1 MVATRSTDNG
11 GNGQGSMLT
20 GANTVESQLTT
31 MMNLINRLT
40 ETVTALEG
48 RMNSGEGTSHRREQ
62 LGGWLYRVNKFF
74 EMDQIGDDAQKLRL
88 VSMHVFG
95 KALNW
100 HKQFMGKFNEV
111 VTWGFYE
118 TQIKKRFESVF
129 EDPMVELKNLKQTTS
144 VQVYQDYFEELLNKV
159 ELNEPYAI
167 SLFIGG
173 LKEDIAYAVRMFK
186 PTSLIDVFNLSKL
199 QEVLSNGISNNVHRN
214 GGFVPRNV
222 NNAMPN
228 RPFKKLTQQELEEK
242 RAKHLC
248 FFCDQKYTPGHKCSG
263 QMYSLEV
270 VASEEMFEEDD
281 DCVLTEQGMVNAIEE
296 EELVRPQIS
305 LNAMT
310 GVPSYQT
317 MRVRGYVGKQLLHI
331 LVDSGSTHNFLDL
344 SAARKMGCKMRK
356 MCPLQVSVANGQVMS
371 SMYECKDFQ
380 WELQG
385 KIYITDVII
394 IPLGGCEMVLGI
406 QWLST
411 LGVIQCD
418 FKNLVME
425 FVKDGIK
432 CGGGRGDGGTEVTSM
447 AMCVCPITLMQMT
460 GIPGQQNPQ
469 IQTLLNTF
477 HSVFETPKELPP
489 IRSHDHTIPLLPN
502 TTPINI
508 RPYKHPPNQ
517 KDAIELMVKEL
528 MESGLIRDSQSSFS
542 SPIVMV
548 KKKDG
553 SWRMCVD
560 YRQLNKHT
568 IKNKFPIPVIEEL
581 LDELN
586 GARVFS
592 KLDLRSGYHQIR
604 MNKDD
609 IHKTAFRTHE
619 GHYEFLV
626 MPFGL
631 TNAPATFQSLMNTVF
646 KPFLRKFVLV
656 FFDDIL
662 IYSQNEE
669 EHLNHLEKVL
679 KVMKEHSLFAKM
691 SKCHFG
697 VNKVEYLGHF
707 ITSEGVVTDPT
718 KIEAMVNW
726 PVPQTVKQLRGFL
739 GLTGYYRRFIRHYAI
754 LSKPLTR
761 SPISLGIGAVL
772 QQEGHPIAYLSKTLS
787 SKHQSLSTYEKE
799 FLAVLLAVD
808 KWRGYLMD
816 RHFKIKTDHFS
827 LKYLL
832 DHFQIDS

>member
-1 MVATRSTDNG
+1 M
-11 GNGQGSMLT
+11 
-20 GANTVESQLTT
+20 
-31 MMNLINRLT
+31 
-40 ETVTALEG
+40 
-48 RMNSGEGTSHRREQ
+48 
-62 LGGWLYRVNKFF
+62 
-74 EMDQIGDDAQKLRL
+74 
-88 VSMHVFG
+88 
-95 KALNW
+95 
-100 HKQFMGKFNEV
+100 
-111 VTWGFYE
+111 
-118 TQIKKRFESVF
+118 F

-186 PTSLIDVFNLSKL
+186 PTSLIDVSNLSKL
-199 QEVLSNGISNNVHRN
+199 QDASNFVAKIRHTPVLATPKGNGISNQNNIHRS
-214 GGFVPRNV
+214 GGIVPRNV
-222 NNAMPN
+222 NNAMPNRLPN

-242 RAKHLC
+242 GAKHLC
-248 FFCDQKYTPGHKCSG
+248 FFCDQKYSPGHKCSA
-263 QMYSLEV
+263 QMYTLEV

-281 DCVLTEQGMVNAIEE
+281 DCVLTKQGVVNTMEE

-344 SAARKMGCKMRK
+344 SVARKMGCKMRK

-385 KIYITDVII
+385 KIYVTDVII
-394 IPLGGCEMVLGI
+394 LPLGGYEMVLGI
-406 QWLST
+406 RWLST
-411 LGVIQCD
+411 CIQCD
-418 FKNLVME
+418 FKNLVMK

-432 CGGGRGDGGTEVTSM
+432 CVLRGTPQSTLQWMQGKQVKGALNFIGTEVTSM
-447 AMCVCPITLMQMT
+447 AICVCPITLMQMT

-477 HSVFETPKELPP
+477 PLVFENPKKLPP
-489 IRSHDHTIPLLPN
+489 IRSHGHTIPLLPN

-553 SWRMCVD
+553 SWRM
-560 YRQLNKHT
+560 Y
-568 IKNKFPIPVIEEL
+568 
-581 LDELN
+581 
-586 GARVFS
+586 
-592 KLDLRSGYHQIR
+592 LRSGYHQIR
-604 MNKDD
+604 IDKDD
-609 IHKTAFRTHE
+609 IHKTAFRTLE

-631 TNAPATFQSLMNTVF
+631 TNAPATFQYLMNTIF
-646 KPFLRKFVLV
+646 KPFLRIFVLV

-662 IYSQNEE
+662 IYSQSKE
-669 EHLNHLEKVL
+669 EHLSHLEKVL
-679 KVMKEHSLFAKM
+679 QVMKEHSLFAKL

-707 ITSEGVVTDPT
+707 ITAEGVVTDPT

-726 PVPQTVKQLRGFL
+726 LVPLNSQTIEGVL
-739 GLTGYYRRFIRHYAI
+739 G
-754 LSKPLTR
+754 
-761 SPISLGIGAVL
+761 
-772 QQEGHPIAYLSKTLS
+772 
-787 SKHQSLSTYEKE
+787 
-799 FLAVLLAVD
+799 VD
-808 KWRGYLMD
+808 
-816 RHFKIKTDHFS
+816 
-827 LKYLL
+827 
-832 DHFQIDS
+832 